1 MYRAPLWLI
10 VLLILAIVGLGVY
23 GYFTTP
29 LPLGLSSVI
38 QTPGG
43 SNVAS
48 SPSTTTG
55 SGSSARRTAA
65 GQPLVLGAINVVIQS
80 VQRGQDLTT
89 GGRGGPVGT
98 FTVVEIELQ
107 NAGNEPLTPQMAN
120 FRLIDD
126 RGRAYAVD
134 PEATRSV
141 NAANHRRVI
150 VDATVPPA
158 GRLNTLLAFETPPD
172 ANALTLRVSL
182 GYGEVE
188 LPR

>member
-10 VLLILAIVGLGVY
+10 LLLILAIVGLGVY

-43 SNVAS
+43 ANLVPPSAGAS
-48 SPSTTTG
+48 GGSTG
-55 SGSSARRTAA
+55 RRTAA
-65 GQPLVLGAINVVIQS
+65 GQPLVLGATSVVIQS

-107 NAGNEPLTPQMAN
+107 NGGNEPLTPQMAN
-120 FRLIDD
+120 FRLVDE
-126 RGRAYAVD
+126 RGRVYAVD
-134 PEATRSV
+134 PEATRVLDAS
-141 NAANHRRVI
+141 NHRRVI
-150 VDATVPPA
+150 FDTTVPPA
-158 GRLNTLLAFETPPD
+158 GRVNTLLAFETAPD
-172 ANALTLRVSL
+172 ANGLTLRVSL
-182 GYGEVE
+182 GYGELE